1 MCTRLTRDAPF
12 AGTGTRSNAYT
23 DFHHTVFHVHAPVV
37 GQDGG
42 ALLPPVLEAL
52 QDIAF
57 APPLL
62 DSRVEKERKAVISE
76 GQMMN
81 TIEYRVDCA
90 LLQHLHWEN
99 ALGKRF
105 PIGLAHQIEAWP
117 PASLRAFHARWY
129 FPGNATLY
137 VVGDFGEGD
146 DAASE
151 VVRQIETAFGA
162 VPAPWDPTQGGP
174 LRRHSYRPPVKH
186 VYGLDYPLGCPQ
198 LTPGT
203 PSAALAA
210 AASAGSTIFAPLPG
224 SRIPVENSP
233 RVFQH
238 GLLQQFSL
246 HAMCKLPVMRVRTLA
261 DLKASFAQRVALS
274 VLLFR
279 SAQRASEPGCP
290 FISLDVDHSDSGRE
304 GCAVT
309 TLVVNAEAPLWRH
322 ATLAALGEVRR
333 LVRGG
338 VSRAELVRYSTSM
351 MRDSQQLAAQAG
363 KVPSEDNLNF
373 IMESD
378 ALGHVVMDQVQGH
391 AAMELVAPLLT
402 LEEVN
407 DAAAQM
413 FAFVADYGL
422 QPQHRVPG
430 GAAATAIVACVPDM
444 ADGEPLVVSEQDVSD
459 VLADHEGSAAAAAA
473 LDAAVTLDG
482 GSFADGEGNGEDEVA
497 IPVALIPAE
506 EVDALVGQQ
515 APHYVLLDGSTPPP
529 GWTPPPPDAAS
540 GVAQRRLSN
549 GLRVNWRHSSHEPA
563 GATLVVCAPGG
574 RWTEPQTP
582 GPSGA
587 GAVVVG
593 ARTLQET
600 GALGPW
606 TRDQVSA
613 FCMSHLVSGTV
624 EADEEFVSIHAHCAV
639 GDGGMQACLQV
650 LHLMLAQ
657 PRWEAAAL
665 ERAKQQHL
673 TASRTV
679 SKSLERAAKAAL
691 VTAMLGNDRR
701 FCDPSEEEL
710 AALTLD
716 GVRDAVAAQFATGP
730 LELNVVGDFDG
741 DQLDDLVLRF
751 LGTVQLPAPSGEA
764 AAAVVAAQSCLEVR
778 PLQAVPADSPLR
790 TQRVHIPDSDSRA
803 VAYCVGPAPNRFGL
817 GVPGREH
824 LASAAAAAAAAV
836 SPERA
841 AVRAHPLFHVVTQAL
856 LQEVVN
862 SRLFTT
868 VRDVLGLTYDVN
880 FDLSGFDRLHVGWFL
895 LSVTSTPEK
904 VDEALAASLRTL
916 RGIGTQGI
924 SARELDRARMTLMT
938 RHDAD
943 DKNHTANEKLL
954 ALLMHAQYE
963 GAPHKQAAG
972 TGDVLALYKACTV
985 EDVNVAFASLATE
998 PEHVFTCVGTSGSA
1012 ADQAA
1017 AAGAA
1022 AASPFGQ
1029 LSDSLPALGPGMLP
1043 PAPQALEQALAA
1055 LAGSGVVQEMQA
1067 RYRAMQEQQQ
1077 RDQEQ

>member
-1 MCTRLTRDAPF
+1 MWWKANAGSADTRLLCHAP
-12 AGTGTRSNAYT
+12 GTGTRSNAYT

-42 ALLPPVLEAL
+42 ALLAPVLEAL

-99 ALGKRF
+99 ALGRRF

-117 PASLRAFHARWY
+117 PAALRAFHARWY

-137 VVGDFGEGD
+137 VVGDFGEGP
-146 DAASE
+146 DATAD

-162 VPAPWDPTQGGP
+162 VPAPWDPTQGAP
-174 LRRHSYRPPVKH
+174 RRRHSYRPPVKH

-198 LTPGT
+198 LAPGT

-210 AASAGSTIFAPLPG
+210 AASAGSTSFAPLPG
-224 SRIPVENSP
+224 TRIPVENSP

-246 HAMCKLPVMRVRTLA
+246 HAMCKLPVMRVRTLG

-309 TLVVNAEAPLWRH
+309 TLVVNAEAALWRP

-407 DAAAQM
+407 AAAAQM

-422 QPQHRVPG
+422 EAEHRVPG

-444 ADGEPLVVSEQDVSD
+444 ADDEPLVVSEQDVSD
-459 VLADHEGSAAAAAA
+459 VLADHEGSDAAAAA
-473 LDAAVTLDG
+473 LDAATVLG
-482 GSFADGEGNGEDEVA
+482 GSLLDSDGNGGDEVA
-497 IPVALIPAE
+497 IPVALIPTE
-506 EVDALVGQQ
+506 EVDALVAQH
-515 APHYVLLDGSTPPP
+515 APHYVLLDGSAPPP
-529 GWTPPPPDAAS
+529 GWAPPPPDPAS

-549 GLRVNWRHSSHEPA
+549 GLRINWRHSSHEPA
-563 GATLVVCAPGG
+563 GATMVLCTPGG

-600 GALGPW
+600 GALGCW

-624 EADEEFVSIHAHCAV
+624 EADEEFLSIHAHCAV
-639 GDGGMQACLQV
+639 GDGGMQACFQV
-650 LHLMLAQ
+650 LHLMLGQ

-679 SKSLERAAKAAL
+679 SKSLERAAKAVL

-710 AALTLD
+710 GALTLE
-716 GVRDAVAAQFATGP
+716 GVRDAVAAQFAQGP

-741 DQLDDLVLRF
+741 DQLDDLVLRL
-751 LGTVQLPAPSGEA
+751 LGTVQLPAPSAEA
-764 AAAVVAAQSCLEVR
+764 AAAVVAAQASLEVVPAHR
-778 PLQAVPADSPLR
+778 VPADSPLR
-790 TQRVHIPDSDSRA
+790 AQRVHIPDSDSRA

-817 GVPGREH
+817 GVPGTSPAP
-824 LASAAAAAAAAV
+824 LPV
-836 SPERA
+836 DPERA
-841 AVRAHPLFHVVTQAL
+841 AVRSHPLFHVVTQAL

-862 SRLFTT
+862 RRLFTT

-895 LSVTSTPEK
+895 LSVTSTPGK

-916 RGIGTQGI
+916 RGIGSQGI
-924 SARELDRARMTLMT
+924 TARELDRARMTLMT

-943 DKNHTANEKLL
+943 DKNNTANEKLL

-985 EDVNVAFASLATE
+985 DDVMTAFAGLQTG

-1017 AAGAA
+1017 ASGAA
-1022 AASPFGQ
+1022 AASPFGAA
-1029 LSDSLPALGPGMLP
+1029 SDSLPAMAPGMLP
-1043 PAPQALEQALAA
+1043 PAPQAREAALAA

-1067 RYRAMQEQQQ
+1067 RYRQMQ
-1077 RDQEQ
+1077 QEGQ